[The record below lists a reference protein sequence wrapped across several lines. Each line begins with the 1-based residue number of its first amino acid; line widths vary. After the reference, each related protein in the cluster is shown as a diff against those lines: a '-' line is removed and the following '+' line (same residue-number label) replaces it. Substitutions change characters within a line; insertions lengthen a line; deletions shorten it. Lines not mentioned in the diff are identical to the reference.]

1 MGECRFRFH
10 SADRHFKRGLLTD
23 YLRYWR
29 AWVSSL
35 QLCDENCSR
44 VIIQFLTCLR
54 TGNCQSRNC
63 TIKKRKKISHHD
75 LPSMSHVRDY

>member
-1 MGECRFRFH
+1 
-10 SADRHFKRGLLTD
+10 
-23 YLRYWR
+23 
-29 AWVSSL
+29 
-35 QLCDENCSR
+35 